1 MKFCLAEARREVV
14 REHLRQSEVIRL
26 AVRHPAN
33 LATPNEKNILWIF
46 IKEPEEKRE
55 GKCEGEKEGERG

>member
-14 REHLRQSEVIRL
+14 REHLRQSEVIPL

-33 LATPNEKNILWIF
+33 LATPNEKNKKKKKTFLSF
-46 IKEPEEKRE
+46 IKEVEEKRE
-55 GKCEGEKEGERG
+55 GK